1 MAIMPARSVRTPTVP
16 LPTGRTA
23 PQRVGRDTAIDL
35 VRALCVATVVLLHAL
50 MVGVTIGPAGP
61 VFENA
66 ADGAPWLVPLTW
78 VAQIMPLFFVIGG
91 YAGSVAYRRLRAQGG
106 TSVGFVTA
114 RVHRLLLPGV
124 LSIGAVGIGLALLA
138 ICGVPG
144 DIVQIAGFRYSQP
157 LWFLGV
163 FLLCQA
169 LLPALLAAHERAPMR
184 TVGALAAAAILVD
197 VVRGITGV
205 GAIGFLNLAFIWLAL
220 QQLGFFLAEG
230 RIDALPRRVRA
241 GAAIAAAAVF
251 AAGCVIG
258 VFSPDLLE
266 NLNPPTAALLLV
278 GVAQTALFS
287 LLRAPLTAVSRRP
300 RVAAFTRFVTARTM
314 TIYLW
319 HMPVLLTLAGI
330 TALVAM
336 SSGLA
341 LPEPSS
347 ASWWMTRPL
356 WLALAVLLTAVVA
369 WALAGLER
377 RPMPAPTGS
386 VRRARQAVI
395 LGLVAV
401 VLLLAAGTTA
411 VTAAVA
417 VILLVGALLR
427 IRAPRR
433 REVGRMLTEPGTGSP
448 ASRTHATASPTISAT
463 IARSGTRP

>member
-1 MAIMPARSVRTPTVP
+1 M
-16 LPTGRTA
+16 
-23 PQRVGRDTAIDL
+23 
-35 VRALCVATVVLLHAL
+35 
-50 MVGVTIGPAGP
+50 
-61 VFENA
+61 
-66 ADGAPWLVPLTW
+66 
-78 VAQIMPLFFVIGG
+78 
-91 YAGSVAYRRLRAQGG
+91 
-106 TSVGFVTA
+106 
-114 RVHRLLLPGV
+114 
-124 LSIGAVGIGLALLA
+124 LSIGAAGIGLALLA

-144 DIVQIAGFRYSQP
+144 DIVQLAGFRYSQP

-169 LLPALLAAHERAPMR
+169 LRRLCWPRTSGRRCAPWARSPRQRSSWMSSAGSPGSAR
-184 TVGALAAAAILVD
+184 SASSTSPSSGS
-197 VVRGITGV
+197 RSSE
-205 GAIGFLNLAFIWLAL
+205 
-220 QQLGFFLAEG
+220 LGFFLAEG
-230 RIDALPRRVRA
+230 RIEALPRRVRA

-319 HMPVLLTLAGI
+319 HMPVLPTLAGI

-377 RPMPAPTGS
+377 RPMPAPTSS

-395 LGLVAV
+395 IGLVAV

-411 VTAAVA
+411 VSAAVA

-433 REVGRMLTEPGTGSP
+433 GEVGQMLTEPGTGSP